1 MKVILFFV
9 CMIICGMSYA
19 EPLPG
24 LVCTEG
30 DIKHIYQ
37 GDSDDHTIVYIDGEV
52 YNFVK
57 EHTVGDISFTQ
68 FSNDTDP
75 NMLAFLQVDVYE
87 ESNGEQYVKLVMMR
101 KAAKQATFGGLCKY
115 ED

>member
-9 CMIICGMSYA
+9 CMFVCGMSYA
-19 EPLPG
+19 EPLAA

-30 DIKHIYQ
+30 NIKHIYQ
-37 GDSDDHTIVYIDGEV
+37 GDSDDHDVVYIDGEV

-57 EHTVGDISFTQ
+57 EHTVGDISFIQ
-68 FSNDTDP
+68 YSNDTDP
-75 NMLAFLQVDVYE
+75 NVLAFLQVDAYE
-87 ESNGEQYVKLVMMR
+87 DSNGEQYVKLVMMR
-101 KAAKQATFGGLCKY
+101 KAAKEASFGGLCKY

>member
-1 MKVILFFV
+1 
-9 CMIICGMSYA
+9 
-19 EPLPG
+19 
-24 LVCTEG
+24 
-30 DIKHIYQ
+30 
-37 GDSDDHTIVYIDGEV
+37 GEV

-68 FSNDTDP
+68 YSNDTDP